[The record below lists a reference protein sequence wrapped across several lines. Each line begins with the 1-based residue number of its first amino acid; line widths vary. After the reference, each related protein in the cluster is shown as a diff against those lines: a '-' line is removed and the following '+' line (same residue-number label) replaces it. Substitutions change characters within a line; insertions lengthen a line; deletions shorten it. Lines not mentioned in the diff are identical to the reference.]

1 MSDVAGT
8 INVFEEALVLDDRAG
23 FYMVPSA
30 SIARARTRLSGAH
43 LTEALAGLV
52 CLARESYAQHGA
64 SREEQQGCEA
74 NLDALA
80 TRILGVSRARALRIV
95 DNLVDAGALV
105 KQAHRFDSTRGR
117 LPTEITFVDR
127 AVSFAYVSGAAFRA
141 LARAEDSGRP
151 AFGPLALYLAL
162 VALGGEQRDEFPTA
176 NRRMARASH
185 PELARL
191 SGLSVSSVKRA
202 LDTLKGC
209 GLLVA
214 RPQPTDALKT
224 KAIYRLIDPVE
235 HPETATP
242 NGAPDAGAVATV
254 ATAHS
259 PTDRQATAPP
269 TTAHSKTNDSPQ
281 PDRSTAHSPTDDSSQ
296 NDRLSAHSET
306 DRQATDPTRAH
317 VESQQM
323 TEPQI
328 KISSLATQPAQAGGE
343 GQEIDQLLEAFCAW
357 TRQALGE
364 RRFSALYDPAQWRHS
379 AQQLLAQY
387 DLDRVLAGIDR
398 LSRDALLADR
408 ATTLPAF
415 ARIAD
420 RAITRAA
427 ADRAYRAYRQ
437 PAAADGPSWSDA
449 FSAIRAAIRQ
459 HGEANKCNAREQLVE
474 VHAAYGAFIDS
485 VGWTA
490 LCRDAPER
498 HEYDWKRAWEQ
509 ACAAINQEAAA

>member
-1 MSDVAGT
+1 MSDAAGN
-8 INVFEEALVLDDRAG
+8 IDVFERALVVDDRAG
-23 FYMVPSA
+23 FYMVPST
-30 SIARARTRLSGAH
+30 SIARARTRLSGGH

-64 SREEQQGCEA
+64 SREDQQGCET

-80 TRILGVSRARALRIV
+80 TRILGVSRTRALRIV

-162 VALGGEQRDEFPTA
+162 VGLGGEQRNDFPTA

-235 HPETATP
+235 HAEAATP
-242 NGAPDAGAVATV
+242 NGAPDMGAAAAA

-259 PTDRQATAPP
+259 PIDRQATARP
-269 TTAHSKTNDSPQ
+269 TTAHSDTDDSPQ
-281 PDRSTAHSPTDDSSQ
+281 PDRWTARSRTDDSSED
-296 NDRLSAHSET
+296 DRSTAHSET
-306 DRQATDPTRAH
+306 DRQATEPIRAH
-317 VESQQM
+317 VERQQM

-328 KISSLATQPAQAGGE
+328 KISSLAAQPTATGGE

-364 RRFSALYDPAQWRHS
+364 RRFTALYDPSQWRHS

-387 DLDRVLAGIDR
+387 DLERVLAGIDR
-398 LSRDALLADR
+398 LSRDALLADK
-408 ATTLPAF
+408 ATTLPTF
-415 ARIAD
+415 ALIAD

-437 PAAADGPSWSDA
+437 PAADGPSWSDA

-459 HGEANKCNAREQLVE
+459 HGEANKRNAREQLVA
-474 VHAAYGAFIDS
+474 VHAAYGSFIDS

-509 ACAAINQEAAA
+509 ACAAITQEAAA